1 MELRNSSYQRQ
12 LVAEKKKTLST
23 QEEIRALQEELERLN
38 NKLKVHVQKITLKSS
53 RCHQKQDCASKA
65 DCSLC
70 KTVFFVVV
78 FFYFFLKCSG
88 KGERTRCEEYLCQS
102 HGETLTKKRD

>member
-53 RCHQKQDCASKA
+53 RCHRKQDCASKA

-78 FFYFFLKCSG
+78 FFLFLLKMF
-88 KGERTRCEEYLCQS
+88 R
-102 HGETLTKKRD
+102 KRRENLMRRIFMPIAW

>member
-53 RCHQKQDCASKA
+53 RCHRKQDCASKA

-70 KTVFFVVV
+70 KTIFFVVV
-78 FFYFFLKCSG
+78 FLFFLKMF
-88 KGERTRCEEYLCQS
+88 R
-102 HGETLTKKRD
+102 KRRENSMRRIFMPIAW

>member
-12 LVAEKKKTLST
+12 LVAEKKKTLSA

-53 RCHQKQDCASKA
+53 RCHQKQDCALKA

-70 KTVFFVVV
+70 KTVFFVE

-102 HGETLTKKRD
+102 HGETLTKKGD